1 MDNLSHL
8 IRALAPAGRVDQHCL
23 LAGIWVAPH
32 PEAPPGHVP
41 YHVILSG
48 KLRLRSARGA
58 QIYEAGD
65 VLVFPHGTGHQL
77 ESALLGEHDR
87 GPDDPTPEDTSE
99 RHFNG
104 AVTQIVARGEGPVL
118 DMLCGKFIL
127 GETGSS
133 LMRSLPDVVHIRVN
147 GPSPLFALIEVMR
160 SESGDP
166 KPGSAALIDELSSAL
181 FTLLLRRLMA
191 EERLTGTVLALLADP
206 RMNRAV
212 EAVLLDPAQPWTV
225 ATMAGRAHVSRA
237 TFARRFAHLGGISP
251 LEWVTSVRM
260 ELAARL
266 LVRDA
271 LPANQVA
278 ERCGYASEAAFG
290 RVFKKHYQSGP
301 GSYRRERL
309 KQASES
315 ISGA

>member
-41 YHVILSG
+41 YHVILGG
-48 KLRLRSARGA
+48 KLRLRSARGT
-58 QIYEAGD
+58 QIFEAGD

-77 ESALLGEHDR
+77 ESALLGEHD
-87 GPDDPTPEDTSE
+87 PAPEGAGE
-99 RHFNG
+99 QHFNG
-104 AVTQIVARGEGPVL
+104 AVTEIVARGEGPVL
-118 DMLCGKFIL
+118 DMLCGKFIM

-133 LMRSLPDVVHIRVN
+133 LLRSLPDVLHIRV
-147 GPSPLFALIEVMR
+147 GERTPLFALIQLMR
-160 SESGDP
+160 SESAEP

-206 RMNRAV
+206 RMSHAV
-212 EAVLLDPAQPWTV
+212 EAVLLEPAHAWTV
-225 ATMAGRAHVSRA
+225 ATMAERAHVSRA
-237 TFARRFAHLGGISP
+237 TFARRFAQLGGLSP
-251 LEWVTSVRM
+251 LEWVGSVRM

-266 LVRDA
+266 LVREG

-301 GSYRRERL
+301 GAYRRSRL
-309 KQASES
+309 KQMAEHPP
-315 ISGA
+315 GT

>member
-1 MDNLSHL
+1 MMDSLSHL
-8 IRALAPAGRVDQHCL
+8 IRTLAPSGRVDLHCL

-32 PEAPPGHVP
+32 PEAPLGHVP
-41 YHVILSG
+41 YHVILGG
-48 KLRLRSARGA
+48 KLRLRIGHAT
-58 QIYEAGD
+58 QIFEAGD
-65 VLVFPHGTGHQL
+65 VLVFPHGTGHTL
-77 ESALLGEHDR
+77 ESVMLGENDVA
-87 GPDDPTPEDTSE
+87 PDDEGE

-104 AVTQIVARGEGPVL
+104 VVTQIVARGEGAVL
-118 DMLCGKFIL
+118 DMLCGKFVM

-133 LMRSLPDVVHIRVN
+133 LLRSLPDVLHIRT
-147 GPSPLFALIEVMR
+147 SERTPLFALIDIMR
-160 SESGDP
+160 GESADP

-191 EERLTGTVLALLADP
+191 EKQITGTVLALLADP
-206 RMNRAV
+206 RMSRAV

-225 ATMAGRAHVSRA
+225 ETMAARSHVSRA
-237 TFARRFAHLGGISP
+237 TFARRFAQLGGISP

-266 LVRDA
+266 LVREGLA
-271 LPANQVA
+271 ANQVA

-301 GSYRRERL
+301 GTYRRDML
-309 KQASES
+309 KQASERP
-315 ISGA
+315 